1 MWRNSASSTRLRL
14 AAAGLLAALALPA
27 GAGPAGV
34 TLPFETAQVGQGTL
48 RFLGL
53 RIYDAT
59 LWAPG
64 GRWRPDAPYALELTY
79 ARKIDRSRLAAS
91 TVSEIRKQRN
101 LPQPLLADWEKQLA
115 TLFPDVKPGDRISA
129 IRIPGQGVSF
139 HAGPRPLGRI
149 GDEAFAE
156 SFFAI
161 WLDARTSVP
170 ALRDRL
176 LGG

>member
-1 MWRNSASSTRLRL
+1 MWRSSASSTRLRL
-14 AAAGLLAALALPA
+14 ASAGLLAALALPA
-27 GAGPAGV
+27 SAGPAGV
-34 TLPFETAQVGQGTL
+34 PLPFDTAQVGQGTL

-59 LWAPG
+59 LWAPAG
-64 GRWRPDAPYALELTY
+64 TWRADAPFALELTY
-79 ARKIDRSRLAAS
+79 ARKVDRSRLAAS
-91 TVSEIRKQRN
+91 TVSEIRKQRT
-101 LPQPLLADWEKQLA
+101 LPQAVLADWERQLA
-115 TLFPDVKPGDRISA
+115 ALFPDVEPGDRIVA
-129 IRIPGQGVSF
+129 IRIPGQGVIF
-139 HAGPRPLGRI
+139 HAPPRPLGRI

>member
-1 MWRNSASSTRLRL
+1 MWRSSASSTRLRL
-14 AAAGLLAALALPA
+14 ASAGLLAALALPA
-27 GAGPAGV
+27 SAGPAGV
-34 TLPFETAQVGQGTL
+34 PLPFDTAQVGQGTL

-59 LWAPG
+59 LWAPAG
-64 GRWRPDAPYALELTY
+64 TWRADAPFALELTY
-79 ARKIDRSRLAAS
+79 ARKVDRSRLAAS
-91 TVSEIRKQRN
+91 TVNEMRKQRT
-101 LPQPLLADWEKQLA
+101 LPQAVLADWERQLA
-115 TLFPDVKPGDRISA
+115 ALFPDVEPGDRIVA
-129 IRIPGQGVSF
+129 VRIPGQGVIF

-161 WLDARTSVP
+161 WLDARTSAP
-170 ALRDRL
+170 ELRDRL

>member
-1 MWRNSASSTRLRL
+1 MSRSSGSSTRLRL
-14 AAAGLLAALALPA
+14 ASAGLLVALALPA
-27 GAGPAGV
+27 SAAPAGV
-34 TLPFETAQVGQGTL
+34 PLPFEPAQVGQGTL

-64 GRWRPDAPYALELTY
+64 GTWRPHAPFALELTY
-79 ARKIDRSRLAAS
+79 ARKVDRTRLAAS
-91 TVSEIRKQRN
+91 TVNEIRKQSK
-101 LPQPLLADWEKQLA
+101 LPQAVLADWERQLVS
-115 TLFPDVKPGDRISA
+115 LFPDVEPGDRIAA

-149 GDEAFAE
+149 RDETFAE

-161 WLDARTSVP
+161 WLDARTSAP
-170 ALRDRL
+170 ALRERL

>member
-1 MWRNSASSTRLRL
+1 MSRNSGSSTRLDL
-14 AAAGLLAALALPA
+14 AAVALLAALALPA
-27 GAGPAGV
+27 SAGPAGV
-34 TLPFETAQVGQGTL
+34 TLPFETVQVGQGTL
-48 RFLGL
+48 RILGL

-64 GRWRPDAPYALELTY
+64 GRWRADAPYALELTY

-91 TVSEIRKQRN
+91 TVNEIRKQRK
-101 LPQPLLADWEKQLA
+101 LPQPVLSDWEKQLVS
-115 TLFPDVKPGDRISA
+115 LFPDVEPGDRIAA

-139 HAGPRPLGRI
+139 HAGTRPLGRI
-149 GDEAFAE
+149 GDETFAD

-161 WLDARTSVP
+161 WLDARTSAP